1 MSFLLCEGLAL
12 IHYFSHLYDSLGRQY
27 EHRRLKP
34 SSTEATWEGV
44 RGMDAWLRVA
54 VLGEGERLWALGEG
68 KLRGQ
73 GGTGIGKIWKQEK
86 RQTKKL
92 SIKLKILTGRPMV
105 LLWRDM
111 KGSGG
116 FGKGPLGRA

>member
-1 MSFLLCEGLAL
+1 MQA
-12 IHYFSHLYDSLGRQY
+12 I
-27 EHRRLKP
+27 
-34 SSTEATWEGV
+34 
-44 RGMDAWLRVA
+44 DAWLRVA
-54 VLGEGERLWALGEG
+54 VWGRERLWALGEG

-73 GGTGIGKIWKQEK
+73 GGRGIGKIWKQEK

-105 LLWRDM
+105 LLWSDM

-116 FGKGPLGRA
+116 FWKGPLGRA